1 MMQENESQT
10 FEYNRVD
17 RIAVLSIGVLFL
29 LLGASVLIFA
39 MFTDTNVSRAY
50 FGIATV
56 LLLSAGA
63 LAGLVRAFL
72 RTTDIRVTDRGLTRL
87 LFGRD
92 WLHLSWGSVS
102 GVRVSSVPDFAN
114 FGAPISHYFI
124 EGTGDLGGAGPR
136 RITVFFSSE
145 IQEFGQMI
153 DMVNRHILG
162 RDIPIV
168 DSRPG
173 RDSAPVQLT

>member
-1 MMQENESQT
+1 MGNESQT

-29 LLGASVLIFA
+29 LLGASVLILV
-39 MFTDTNVSRAY
+39 MFTDANVNRAR

-63 LAGLVRAFL
+63 LIGLVRAFL
-72 RTTDIRVTDRGLTRL
+72 RTTDIRISDRGLTRL
-87 LFGRD
+87 LLGRD
-92 WLHLSWGSVS
+92 WLHLSWESVS
-102 GVRVSSVPDFAN
+102 GVRVSCVPDLAN

-124 EGTGDLGGAGPR
+124 DGTGYLGGTGPR
-136 RITVFFSSE
+136 RVTVFFSSE
-145 IQEFGQMI
+145 IQGFGHMI
-153 DMVNRHILG
+153 DVVNRHILG
-162 RDIPIV
+162 REIPIV

-173 RDSAPVQLT
+173 RDGAPIQLT